1 MRRAVELGE
10 AVRRRTAP
18 NPWVG
23 CVLVRDGEIVGEG
36 STEPPGGRHAER
48 VALEAAGDR
57 ARGATAYVTLEPCAH
72 QGRTGPCVE
81 PLIAT
86 GVAAVVI
93 GVEDPD
99 PNVSGAGVAQLR
111 AHGIP
116 VELGSCRDLVERSL
130 APYLHHRR
138 TGRAYCV
145 LKTAIS
151 LDGRTAAADGSSR
164 WITGP
169 EARADAHR
177 LRAESQAVVVGS
189 GTALADRPALTAR
202 DTEPPLH
209 QPRRVLLD
217 ARGRVTAEGPLF
229 DATLAPTL
237 VITTDHAPAAARD
250 AWTAAGAK
258 VEVVGPGPAGQGVDL
273 ADVLRLLGHEGVLQ
287 ALIEGGATVHG
298 AFVAA
303 GLANRMV
310 AYIAPVLLGSG
321 GRSALE
327 WHGPESITDAMR
339 ATVIAVDLVG
349 NDLRIELDLP
359 MNPQPA

>member
-10 AVRRRTAP
+10 SVRRRTAP

-23 CVLVRDGEIVGEG
+23 CVLVRGGEVVGEG
-36 STEPPGGRHAER
+36 ATEPPGGRHAER
-48 VALEAAGDR
+48 VALDAAGDR
-57 ARGATAYVTLEPCAH
+57 AQGSTAYVTLEPCAH

-81 PLIAT
+81 PL
-86 GVAAVVI
+86 VAAGVTAVVVA
-93 GVEDPD
+93 VEDPD
-99 PNVSGAGVAQLR
+99 PNVAGAGITRLR
-111 AHGIP
+111 AHG
-116 VELGSCRDLVERSL
+116 VRVDVGGGRELVERSL

-151 LDGRTAAADGSSR
+151 IDGRTAAADGSSR

-169 EARADAHR
+169 EARADAHG

-202 DTEPPLH
+202 DAEPPLH

-217 ARGRVTAEGPLF
+217 ARGQVTADGPLF
-229 DATLAPTL
+229 DASLAPTL
-237 VITTDHAPAAARD
+237 VMTTDRAPAAAHD

-258 VEVVGPGPAGQGVDL
+258 VEVVGPGPEGHGVDL
-273 ADVLRLLGHEGVLQ
+273 RDVVRLLGHEGVLQ
-287 ALIEGGATVHG
+287 ALVEGGATVHG
-298 AFVAA
+298 AFLNAQ
-303 GLANRMV
+303 LANRLV

-321 GRSALE
+321 GRAAFE
-327 WHGPESITDAMR
+327 WHGPASITDANR
-339 ATVIAVDLVG
+339 ATVISVDRVG
-349 NDLRIELDLP
+349 NDLRVELDLSTSP
-359 MNPQPA
+359 RAA